1 MHAEE
6 YNANQIQ
13 ILEGLDGVR
22 RRPGMYIG
30 STDYRGMHHLLWEI
44 VDNSVDEF
52 MAGFGDQVVVTLRAD
67 GGVTVRDYGRGIPV
81 DRHKSGKS
89 GLEVAL
95 TVLHA
100 GGKFGA
106 GGYRVS
112 GGLHGVG
119 LSVVNALSARLVAE
133 VRRNGAL
140 YRQEY
145 DHGKPCDEVKRAGR
159 ADDTGTEIS
168 FWAERKVFGV
178 LDWRLDLIRA
188 RLRECCY
195 LNPGLT
201 TQIIDE
207 RAEPATSRT
216 FYFEGGITSYVRHLN
231 ANRTVLHPPITIH
244 RDAGSTQVDIALQYN
259 DTFNE
264 TVFSYANAIHTV
276 EGGTHLTG
284 FRSALTRVLNDL
296 GRKLGV
302 LNKDASLTGD
312 DVREGLSAVIAIRLP
327 EPEFEGQTKSKLGNG
342 EVRSQVDAALAE
354 GLIAHFDRSPNDIKK
369 IVEKCWLSARA
380 REAARRARD
389 LVVRKDPLS
398 ISTLPGK
405 LADCQERDPEKCE
418 LFVVEGD
425 SAGGSAKQGRDR
437 RFQAIL
443 PLRGKILNV
452 EKTSVERMLES
463 DAIKSLV
470 TALGTG
476 IGHGFDLARLRYGR
490 LILMTDADVDG
501 AHITTLLL
509 TLIFRHMPQLM
520 SEQRLYMAQPPLYK
534 ITFAKESHWVYNEA
548 QRQALVK
555 KAGKQKVEIQR
566 YKGLGEMTPDQL
578 WTTTMNP
585 ATRTLLKVRAE
596 DLVHLDETFSMLMGS
611 AVPPRKK
618 FIETHAHA
626 ARNLDV

>member
-1 MHAEE
+1 MAVD
-6 YNANQIQ
+6 YNASQIQ

-44 VDNSVDEF
+44 IDNAVDEF
-52 MAGFGDQVVVTLRAD
+52 MGGYGDQVVVTLRAD
-67 GGVTVRDYGRGIPV
+67 RGVTVRDFGRGIPV
-81 DRHKSGKS
+81 DKHRSGKS

-100 GGKFGA
+100 GGKFGNGSYA
-106 GGYRVS
+106 VS

-119 LSVVNALSARLVAE
+119 LSVVNALSSRLKAE
-133 VRRNGAL
+133 IRRNGA
-140 YRQEY
+140 RHVQEY
-145 DHGKPCDEVKRAGR
+145 DQGKPLADVKRAGR
-159 ADDTGTEIS
+159 ADDTGTMIT
-168 FWAERKVFGV
+168 FWPERQVFGDV
-178 LDWRLDLIRA
+178 DWRLDLIHA

-201 TQIIDE
+201 AQIIDE
-207 RAEPATSRT
+207 RADPPTSRS

-231 ANRTVLHPPITIH
+231 ASRGILHPPITISKSI
-244 RDAGSTQVDIALQYN
+244 GTTQVDIALQYN
-259 DTFNE
+259 DSFNE

-284 FRSALTRVLNDL
+284 FRTALTRVLNDL

-302 LNKDASLTGD
+302 LKDASLTGD
-312 DVREGLSAVIAIRLP
+312 DVREGLSAVISVRLQ

-354 GLIAHFDRSPNDIKK
+354 GLTAHFERAPNDIKR

-380 REAARRARD
+380 REAARKARD

-476 IGHGFDLARLRYGR
+476 IGRGFDAARLRYGR

-509 TLIFRHMPQLM
+509 TLIFRHMPLLITD
-520 SEQRLYMAQPPLYK
+520 QRLYMAQPPLYK
-534 ITFAKESHWVYNEA
+534 ITFGKEAHWVYNEA

-555 KAGKQKVEIQR
+555 KAGKQKVDIQR
-566 YKGLGEMTPDQL
+566 YKGLGEMTPEQL

-596 DLVHLDETFSMLMGS
+596 DLIHLDETFSMLMGS

>member
-1 MHAEE
+1 MYADD

-44 VDNSVDEF
+44 IDNAVDEF
-52 MAGFGDQVVVTLRAD
+52 MAGYGDQVVVTLRAD
-67 GGVTVRDYGRGIPV
+67 RGVTVRDFGRGIPV
-81 DRHKSGKS
+81 DKHQKTGKS

-100 GGKFGA
+100 GGKFGNGSYA
-106 GGYRVS
+106 VS

-119 LSVVNALSARLVAE
+119 LSVVNALSSRLTAE
-133 VRRNGAL
+133 IRRNGA
-140 YRQEY
+140 RHVQEY
-145 DHGKPCDEVKRAGR
+145 DQGKPLADVKRAGR
-159 ADDTGTEIS
+159 ADDTGTMIT
-168 FWAERKVFGV
+168 FWPERQVFGDV
-178 LDWRLDLIRA
+178 DWRLDLIFA

-201 TQIIDE
+201 ALFE
-207 RAEPATSRT
+207 RT
-216 FYFEGGITSYVRHLN
+216 
-231 ANRTVLHPPITIH
+231 
-244 RDAGSTQVDIALQYN
+244 
-259 DTFNE
+259 
-264 TVFSYANAIHTV
+264 
-276 EGGTHLTG
+276 
-284 FRSALTRVLNDL
+284 
-296 GRKLGV
+296 
-302 LNKDASLTGD
+302 
-312 DVREGLSAVIAIRLP
+312 
-327 EPEFEGQTKSKLGNG
+327 
-342 EVRSQVDAALAE
+342 
-354 GLIAHFDRSPNDIKK
+354 PNDIKR

-380 REAARRARD
+380 REAARKARD

-398 ISTLPGK
+398 VSTLPGK

-452 EKTSVERMLES
+452 EKTSIERMLES

-476 IGHGFDLARLRYGR
+476 IGRGFDASRLRYGR

-509 TLIFRHMPQLM
+509 TLIFRHMPLLITD
-520 SEQRLYMAQPPLYK
+520 ERLYMAQPPLY
-534 ITFAKESHWVYNEA
+534 
-548 QRQALVK
+548 
-555 KAGKQKVEIQR
+555 
-566 YKGLGEMTPDQL
+566 
-578 WTTTMNP
+578 
-585 ATRTLLKVRAE
+585 
-596 DLVHLDETFSMLMGS
+596 
-611 AVPPRKK
+611 
-618 FIETHAHA
+618 
-626 ARNLDV
+626 

>member
-1 MHAEE
+1 MHAED

-44 VDNSVDEF
+44 VDNAVDEF
-52 MAGFGDQVVVTLRAD
+52 MSGYGDQVVITLRAD
-67 GGVTVRDYGRGIPV
+67 GGVSVRDYGRGIPV
-81 DRHKSGKS
+81 DKHKSGKT

-100 GGKFGA
+100 GGKFGN
-106 GGYRVS
+106 GSYSQS

-119 LSVVNALSARLVAE
+119 LSVVNALSSRLTAE
-133 VRRNGAL
+133 IRRNGA
-140 YRQEY
+140 RHIQEY
-145 DHGKPCDEVKRAGR
+145 DQGKPRDDVKRAGR
-159 ADDTGTEIS
+159 VEDTGTMIT
-168 FWAERKVFGV
+168 FWPERKVFGD
-178 LDWRLDLIRA
+178 LDWRLDLIYA

-201 TQIIDE
+201 AQIIDE
-207 RAEPATSRT
+207 RVHPSTSYG

-231 ANRTVLHPPITIH
+231 ANRTVLHPPITI
-244 RDAGSTQVDIALQYN
+244 AKTIGTTQVDIALQYN
-259 DTFNE
+259 DSFNE

-284 FRSALTRVLNDL
+284 FRTALTRVLNDL

-302 LNKDASLTGD
+302 LKEAGLTGD
-312 DVREGLSAVIAIRLP
+312 DVREGLSAVISVRLS
-327 EPEFEGQTKSKLGNG
+327 EPEFEGQTKGKLGNG

-354 GLIAHFDRSPNDIKK
+354 GLTAHFERTPGDIKR

-380 REAARRARD
+380 REAARKARD

-398 ISTLPGK
+398 VSTLPGK

-452 EKTSVERMLES
+452 EKTSIERMLES

-476 IGHGFDLARLRYGR
+476 IGAGFDVSRMRYGR

-509 TLIFRHMPQLM
+509 TLIFRHMPKLIA
-520 SEQRLYMAQPPLYK
+520 EQRLYMAQPPLYK
-534 ITFAKESHWVYNEA
+534 ITFGKEAHWVYNEV

-566 YKGLGEMTPDQL
+566 YKGLGEMTPEQL